1 MFLRIDNI
9 KRIQQQLVDILK
21 VGFQQPR
28 LDLGQQMTLIGL
40 AVIRF
45 SDMDRGYT
53 LCPHI
58 RWRGSGNGR
67 RL

>member
-1 MFLRIDNI
+1 MFLRIDDI

-45 SDMDRGYT
+45 Q
-53 LCPHI
+53 I
-58 RWRGSGNGR
+58 RIEDIHRCV
-67 RL
+67 